1 MTRAPANT
9 SVALTTKL
17 SSRTK
22 SRKRAVDAVFA
33 ADIRGKSPVELLEDT
48 LEQNAAR
55 QNQDVIFAYASE
67 IVQGIVS
74 HKDEIDAYLEA
85 YSQGWALDRMPTL
98 DRAIMRVATW
108 EIIYNDD
115 VPDSVGVNEAVEL
128 AKEYSTDDSPAFING
143 LLNKIS
149 STKTAL

>member
-1 MTRAPANT
+1 MSA
-9 SVALTTKL
+9 
-17 SSRTK
+17 RTK

-33 ADIRGKSPVELLEDT
+33 ADIRGKSPIELLEDT
-48 LEQNAAR
+48 LEQNAGR
-55 QNQDVIFAYASE
+55 QNQDVIFAYALQILE
-67 IVQGIVS
+67 GVIK

-108 EIIYNDD
+108 EIVYNDE
-115 VPDSVGVNEAVEL
+115 VPDSVAVNEAVEL
-128 AKEYSTDDSPAFING
+128 AKEYSTDESPAFING
-143 LLNKIS
+143 LLHKIA

>member
-1 MTRAPANT
+1 M
-9 SVALTTKL
+9 

-48 LEQNAAR
+48 LEQNASR
-55 QNQDVIFAYASE
+55 QNQDVIFAYANQ

-85 YSQGWALDRMPTL
+85 YSQGWSLDRMPTL

-108 EIIYNDD
+108 EIIYNDE
-115 VPDSVGVNEAVEL
+115 VPDSVAVNEAVEL

>member
-1 MTRAPANT
+1 
-9 SVALTTKL
+9 L
-17 SSRTK
+17 SARTK

-33 ADIRGKSPVELLEDT
+33 ADIRGKSPLELLEDT
-48 LEQNAAR
+48 LEQNAER
-55 QNQDVIFAYASE
+55 QNQDVIFAYAQQ
-67 IVQGIVS
+67 IVEGVIK

-85 YSQGWALDRMPTL
+85 YSQGWTIDRMPTL

-108 EIIYNDD
+108 EIVYNDD
-115 VPDSVGVNEAVEL
+115 VPDSVAVNEAVEL

-143 LLNKIS
+143 LLNKIA

>member
-1 MTRAPANT
+1 M
-9 SVALTTKL
+9 

-33 ADIRGKSPVELLEDT
+33 ADIRGKSPLELLDDT
-48 LEQNAAR
+48 LEQNAMR
-55 QNQDVIFAYASE
+55 QNQDVIFAYSQQ

-85 YSQGWALDRMPTL
+85 YSQGWTIDRMPTL
-98 DRAIMRVATW
+98 DRAIMRVAVW

-115 VPDSVGVNEAVEL
+115 VPDSVAVNEAVEL
-128 AKEYSTDDSPAFING
+128 AKGYSTDDSPAFING

>member
-1 MTRAPANT
+1 
-9 SVALTTKL
+9 L

-48 LEQNAAR
+48 LEQNAKR
-55 QNQDVIFAYASE
+55 QNQDVIFAYANQ

-85 YSQGWALDRMPTL
+85 YSQGWSLDRMPTL

-115 VPDSVGVNEAVEL
+115 VPDSVAVNEAVEL

>member
-1 MTRAPANT
+1 MSA
-9 SVALTTKL
+9 
-17 SSRTK
+17 RTK

-33 ADIRGKSPVELLEDT
+33 ADIRGKSPIELLDDT
-48 LEQNAAR
+48 LEQNSDR
-55 QNQDVIFAYASE
+55 QNQDVIFAYARD
-67 IVQGIVS
+67 IVEGVIK

-85 YSQGWALDRMPTL
+85 YSQGWTLDRMPTL

-108 EIIYNDD
+108 EIVFNDD
-115 VPDSVGVNEAVEL
+115 VPDSVAVNEAVEI

-143 LLNKIS
+143 LLNKIA

>member
-1 MTRAPANT
+1 M
-9 SVALTTKL
+9 

-48 LEQNAAR
+48 LEQNAER
-55 QNQDVIFAYASE
+55 QNQDVIFAYAKQ
-67 IVQGIVS
+67 IVDGIVS

-85 YSQGWALDRMPTL
+85 YSQGWTIDRMPTL

-108 EIIYNDD
+108 EIVYNDD
-115 VPDSVGVNEAVEL
+115 VPDSVAVNEAVEL

-143 LLNKIS
+143 LLNKIA

>member
-1 MTRAPANT
+1 
-9 SVALTTKL
+9 L
-17 SSRTK
+17 SARTK
-22 SRKRAVDAVFA
+22 ARKRAVDAVFA
-33 ADIRGKSPVELLEDT
+33 ADIRGKSPLELLEDT
-48 LEQNAAR
+48 LEQNAER
-55 QNQDVIFAYASE
+55 QNQDVIFSYAQS
-67 IVQGIVS
+67 IVEGVIK

-85 YSQGWALDRMPTL
+85 YSQGWTLDRMPTL

-108 EIIYNDD
+108 EIVYNDD
-115 VPDSVGVNEAVEL
+115 VPDSVAVNEAVEI

>member
-1 MTRAPANT
+1 M
-9 SVALTTKL
+9 
-17 SSRTK
+17 
-22 SRKRAVDAVFA
+22 
-33 ADIRGKSPVELLEDT
+33 
-48 LEQNAAR
+48 R
-55 QNQDVIFAYASE
+55 QNQDVIFAYSQQ

-85 YSQGWALDRMPTL
+85 YSQGWTIDRMPTL
-98 DRAIMRVATW
+98 DRAIMRVAVW

-115 VPDSVGVNEAVEL
+115 VPDSVAVNEAVEL
-128 AKEYSTDDSPAFING
+128 AKGYSTDDSPAFING

>member
-1 MTRAPANT
+1 
-9 SVALTTKL
+9 L
-17 SSRTK
+17 SARTK
-22 SRKRAVDAVFA
+22 ARKRAVDAVFA
-33 ADIRGKSPVELLEDT
+33 ADIRGKSPLELLEDT
-48 LEQNAAR
+48 LEQNADR
-55 QNQDVIFAYASE
+55 QNQDVIFAYAQI
-67 IVQGIVS
+67 IVEGVIK

-85 YSQGWALDRMPTL
+85 YSQGWSLDRMPTL

-108 EIIYNDD
+108 EIVYNDD
-115 VPDSVGVNEAVEL
+115 VPDSVAVNEAVEI

>member
-1 MTRAPANT
+1 MSA
-9 SVALTTKL
+9 
-17 SSRTK
+17 RTK

-33 ADIRGKSPVELLEDT
+33 ADIRGKSPLELLDDT
-48 LEQNAAR
+48 LEQNSER
-55 QNQDVIFAYASE
+55 QNQDVIFAYAKY
-67 IVQGIVS
+67 IVEGVIK

-85 YSQGWALDRMPTL
+85 YSQGWTLDRMPTL

-108 EIIYNDD
+108 EIVYNDD
-115 VPDSVGVNEAVEL
+115 VPDSVAVNEAVEI

-143 LLNKIS
+143 LLNKIA

>member
-1 MTRAPANT
+1 
-9 SVALTTKL
+9 L

-48 LEQNAAR
+48 LEQNAER
-55 QNQDVIFAYASE
+55 QNQDVIFAYAKQ
-67 IVQGIVS
+67 IVDGIVS

-85 YSQGWALDRMPTL
+85 YSQGWTIDRMPTL

-108 EIIYNDD
+108 EIVYNDD
-115 VPDSVGVNEAVEL
+115 VPDSVAVNEAVEL

-143 LLNKIS
+143 LLNKIA